1 MERLKVGNAK
11 LDETDMLQEVTK
23 HIVGH
28 TIYALGDAAA
38 WSVQG
43 LIRHFR
49 PELERRIVERAAK
62 EKEVLRVASC

>member
-1 MERLKVGNAK
+1 MGYL
-11 LDETDMLQEVTK
+11 LSSSPLLMTQEVTK